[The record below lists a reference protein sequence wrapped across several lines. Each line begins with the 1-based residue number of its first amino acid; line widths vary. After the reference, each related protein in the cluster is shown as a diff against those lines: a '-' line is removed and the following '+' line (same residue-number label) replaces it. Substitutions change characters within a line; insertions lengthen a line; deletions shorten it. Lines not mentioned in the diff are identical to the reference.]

1 MDGIL
6 YTFLGPRV
14 PLEVRKLI
22 ALYPNWKEEHIDAV
36 LTLVL
41 KYLHGGPNQPGF
53 TQDDFEIFA
62 STLGLDEDSV
72 AAVFTGLYYI
82 LRSAV
87 RSKLKEELIEKDLS
101 QELKLTPFLVGRIL
115 TVLRKSQTRLEGQ
128 LLESNTIRGGTSLE
142 AFKWRVDVGV
152 SSNSQSRIL
161 QPTILM
167 EMYTKDGEMHR
178 FEVDVEKFQE
188 LRYQVARLHRTHC
201 LCVWM
206 PPRQSILIVLMLF
219 ATHTKEVTPS
229 PRMTWYNREKTI
241 DVIRGEQRGDLHFLS
256 IINEREHFAS

>member
-87 RSKLKEELIEKDLS
+87 RSKLKEEMIEKDLS
-101 QELKLTPFLVGRIL
+101 QELKLSPFLVGRIL
-115 TVLRKSQTRLEGQ
+115 TVLRKRCTRFIYRLH
-128 LLESNTIRGGTSLE
+128 LKSH
-142 AFKWRVDVGV
+142 
-152 SSNSQSRIL
+152 
-161 QPTILM
+161 TILSHTSHDAAKLDSKNNFWNPIQ
-167 EMYTKDGEMHR
+167 Y
-178 FEVDVEKFQE
+178 EVEHLSKPSNGGSMSVSHPTANRGF
-188 LRYQVARLHRTHC
+188 YS
-201 LCVWM
+201 
-206 PPRQSILIVLMLF
+206 PPS
-219 ATHTKEVTPS
+219 
-229 PRMTWYNREKTI
+229 
-241 DVIRGEQRGDLHFLS
+241 
-256 IINEREHFAS
+256 